1 MTIRTCDICGKRL
14 GGEDNV
20 VRLQMGRP
28 VLLDAYGE
36 VAVPS
41 EYELCSHCGFLLE
54 EKLIDMRR
62 ETTEGGKPNGQK
74 QA

>member
-41 EYELCSHCGFLLE
+41 EYEL
-54 EKLIDMRR
+54 
-62 ETTEGGKPNGQK
+62 
-74 QA
+74 